1 MPVSFENSTTEDM
14 VDRSPEAQQPYKG
27 LRKRAMNWCSWKR
40 AVSHPFARPTTA
52 TLYCTCRRY
61 ANVCVWWGA
70 LHPARRHRA
79 LHWTRLVPHFILWMP
94 PPGDEGRLGKYVDAN
109 CLEWPRTK
117 KKCVAG
123 QSDGEWRTHGR
134 RQNESSAFVPVNAPS
149 ASRSVH
155 FLQSGHLSCRGRHVA
170 PPPAANSLGGSSRC
184 FPDRGLVW
192 TSQDQGSDEAVH
204 HVIREKKTGL
214 LFVRGCSQP
223 QWTIVL
229 VSTWDKVVDS
239 SKASSQTRRLMTTW
253 TVGFMVFDGQT
264 IFSWHIRIKDS
275 VVMIGCFVIHHY
287 FCKVR
292 LGYSQGAAIVWL
304 ASFLLLPTHCDHKL
318 FHLPGF
324 PGKSSLRS

>member
-1 MPVSFENSTTEDM
+1 MNWDCSYDYSGNRSRRSSVSPMIFDSQVVSHHPPSKNKWKLKQREFVNTKLLIPMSFENSTAEDM
-14 VDRSPEAQQPYKG
+14 VDSSPEAQQPYKG
-27 LRKRAMNWCSWKR
+27 VKKRAMNWCSWKR
-40 AVSHPFARPTTA
+40 AVSHPFASPTTA

-61 ANVCVWWGA
+61 ANVCVWRGA

-134 RQNESSAFVPVNAPS
+134 RQNESSAFVPVNAPL

-184 FPDRGLVW
+184 SPDRDLVW

-204 HVIREKKTGL
+204 HVIQEKK
-214 LFVRGCSQP
+214 
-223 QWTIVL
+223 
-229 VSTWDKVVDS
+229 VVCY
-239 SKASSQTRRLMTTW
+239 L
-253 TVGFMVFDGQT
+253 
-264 IFSWHIRIKDS
+264 
-275 VVMIGCFVIHHY
+275 
-287 FCKVR
+287 
-292 LGYSQGAAIVWL
+292 
-304 ASFLLLPTHCDHKL
+304 
-318 FHLPGF
+318 
-324 PGKSSLRS
+324 